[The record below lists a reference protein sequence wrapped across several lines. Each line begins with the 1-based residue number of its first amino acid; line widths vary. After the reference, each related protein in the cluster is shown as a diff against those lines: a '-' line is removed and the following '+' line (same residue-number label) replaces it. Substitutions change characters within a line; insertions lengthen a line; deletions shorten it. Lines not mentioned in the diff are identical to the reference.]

1 MKFSLIEI
9 LNTNVYLTNIISI
22 PIIILTFLIA
32 RDIRDWN
39 RKETYTEHRFTLR
52 HWYEFI
58 WGIYFIIVVFG
69 FIFSNIYHLN
79 MFTNNTFWKWI
90 GIIDQKVSAPLMGVI
105 MGLLCILYF
114 IYLLNTSIKENEY
127 QLDLKKETIP
137 LYAIGMFFLFIGI
150 VSYIVKRQYYSMPYF
165 EMATKMKTVKD
176 YAIWTSAHIFFHYTT
191 YTGALLIVILY
202 YIENKD
208 VYRTINEL
216 MFPNNTKD

>member
-1 MKFSLIEI
+1 MKISLIEI

-32 RDIRDWN
+32 RDIRHWN
-39 RKETYTEHRFTLR
+39 RKDTYTENRFTLR
-52 HWYEFI
+52 HWYEFL

-69 FIFSNIYHLN
+69 FIFSNIYHLH

-90 GIIDQKVSAPLMGVI
+90 GIIDENISAPLMAVI

-114 IYLLNTSIKENEY
+114 IYLLNTSIKENKN

-150 VSYIVKRQYYSMPYF
+150 VSYIVKRQYYSMSYF
-165 EMATKMKTVKD
+165 EMATKMKAIKD
-176 YAIWTSAHIFFHYTT
+176 FAIWTSAHIFFHYTS
-191 YTGALLIVILY
+191 YTGGLLIVILY

-208 VYRTINEL
+208 IYQTINEL
-216 MFPNNTKD
+216 MFPNNTKG